1 MKIFQFMTFYIKF
14 KRDPK
19 SFIISFDKID
29 GLIMVLH
36 GHVIEVQK
44 LVLQIALIS
53 ILERS
58 KLTHIILYLLK
69 NKNKN
74 KKLINIFL
82 KKSLYKGFIFK
93 WMFVY
98 YKCYYYDRI
107 DVFDRI
113 NFNRTSASKEYHY

>member
-36 GHVIEVQK
+36 GHVNEVQK

-69 NKNKN
+69 IKIKIKN
-74 KKLINIFL
+74 
-82 KKSLYKGFIFK
+82 
-93 WMFVY
+93 
-98 YKCYYYDRI
+98 
-107 DVFDRI
+107 
-113 NFNRTSASKEYHY
+113 

>member
-19 SFIISFDKID
+19 SSIISFDKID

-113 NFNRTSASKEYHY
+113 NLNRTSASKEYHY